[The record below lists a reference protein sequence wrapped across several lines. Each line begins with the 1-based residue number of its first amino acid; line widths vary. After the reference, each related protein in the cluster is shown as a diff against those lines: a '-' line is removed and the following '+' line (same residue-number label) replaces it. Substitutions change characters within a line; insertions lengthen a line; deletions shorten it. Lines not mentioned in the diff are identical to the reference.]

1 MLGLLASQRNSSQI
15 KTILLVF
22 TKKWVFHS
30 LSILK
35 NLSPFMYPYLSLIKL
50 QILED
55 TDDHRGRGIH
65 VLVLNQA
72 SGAVMAQR
80 IFDTYSPHEDEAMAL
95 FINMVSK
102 GRILI
107 FAIKDEGSFQV
118 NAYAHSV
125 YAPFNTLNV

>member
-1 MLGLLASQRNSSQI
+1 MS
-15 KTILLVF
+15 F
-22 TKKWVFHS
+22 
-30 LSILK
+30 
-35 NLSPFMYPYLSLIKL
+35 

-95 FINMVSK
+95 FINMVSA

-118 NAYAHSV
+118 NAYAHAV
-125 YAPFNTLNV
+125 YVRYNTLYYFNVNITPCIDIFYLFVAETTCKGYIKTSPRIEKIS

>member
-1 MLGLLASQRNSSQI
+1 M
-15 KTILLVF
+15 
-22 TKKWVFHS
+22 
-30 LSILK
+30 
-35 NLSPFMYPYLSLIKL
+35 
-50 QILED
+50 ED

-95 FINMVSK
+95 FINMVSA

-125 YAPFNTLNV
+125 YAPHNTDNCFILISTLHPVLIYSIFCS

>member
-1 MLGLLASQRNSSQI
+1 
-15 KTILLVF
+15 
-22 TKKWVFHS
+22 
-30 LSILK
+30 
-35 NLSPFMYPYLSLIKL
+35 MYPYLSLIKL

-118 NAYAHSV
+118 NVYAHYV
-125 YAPFNTLNV
+125 YAPYDIISMST

>member
-1 MLGLLASQRNSSQI
+1 M
-15 KTILLVF
+15 
-22 TKKWVFHS
+22 
-30 LSILK
+30 
-35 NLSPFMYPYLSLIKL
+35 
-50 QILED
+50 ED

-80 IFDTYSPHEDEAMAL
+80 VFDTYSPHEDEAMAL
-95 FINMVSK
+95 FINMVSP

-118 NAYAHSV
+118 IRIL
-125 YAPFNTLNV
+125 FN

>member
-1 MLGLLASQRNSSQI
+1 M
-15 KTILLVF
+15 
-22 TKKWVFHS
+22 
-30 LSILK
+30 
-35 NLSPFMYPYLSLIKL
+35 
-50 QILED
+50 ED

-80 IFDTYSPHEDEAMAL
+80 IFFIFSPHEDEAMAL
-95 FINMVSK
+95 FINMVSL

-118 NAYAHSV
+118 NAYAHAV
-125 YAPFNTLNV
+125 YVPYNTEMFYFNINITRCIDIFYLL

>member
-1 MLGLLASQRNSSQI
+1 MYLQRNISPYGNS
-15 KTILLVF
+15 F
-22 TKKWVFHS
+22 
-30 LSILK
+30 LSRGKLQE
-35 NLSPFMYPYLSLIKL
+35 FYDLIIWF

-95 FINMVSK
+95 FINMVSA

-118 NAYAHSV
+118 NAYVHSV
-125 YAPFNTLNV
+125 YVQYHT

>member
-1 MLGLLASQRNSSQI
+1 M
-15 KTILLVF
+15 
-22 TKKWVFHS
+22 
-30 LSILK
+30 
-35 NLSPFMYPYLSLIKL
+35 
-50 QILED
+50 ED

-80 IFDTYSPHEDEAMAL
+80 VFDTYSPHEDEAMAL
-95 FINMVSK
+95 FINMVSP

-118 NAYAHSV
+118 KLRIKTYV
-125 YAPFNTLNV
+125 C

>member
-1 MLGLLASQRNSSQI
+1 M
-15 KTILLVF
+15 
-22 TKKWVFHS
+22 
-30 LSILK
+30 
-35 NLSPFMYPYLSLIKL
+35 
-50 QILED
+50 ED

-80 IFDTYSPHEDEAMAL
+80 VFDTYSPHEDEAMAL
-95 FINMVSK
+95 FINMVSP

-118 NAYAHSV
+118 NT
-125 YAPFNTLNV
+125 FFICF

>member
-1 MLGLLASQRNSSQI
+1 M
-15 KTILLVF
+15 
-22 TKKWVFHS
+22 
-30 LSILK
+30 
-35 NLSPFMYPYLSLIKL
+35 
-50 QILED
+50 ED

-80 IFDTYSPHEDEAMAL
+80 VFDTYSPHEDEAMAL
-95 FINMVSK
+95 FINMVSP

-118 NAYAHSV
+118 KFRSKNMFFVINSYQFCLDN
-125 YAPFNTLNV
+125 YI

>member
-1 MLGLLASQRNSSQI
+1 M
-15 KTILLVF
+15 
-22 TKKWVFHS
+22 
-30 LSILK
+30 
-35 NLSPFMYPYLSLIKL
+35 
-50 QILED
+50 ED

-95 FINMVSK
+95 FINMVSA

-118 NAYAHSV
+118 NAYAHAV
-125 YAPFNTLNV
+125 YVRYNTLRFYFNDNITPCIDIFYLFVAETTCKGYIKTNPRVEKIS